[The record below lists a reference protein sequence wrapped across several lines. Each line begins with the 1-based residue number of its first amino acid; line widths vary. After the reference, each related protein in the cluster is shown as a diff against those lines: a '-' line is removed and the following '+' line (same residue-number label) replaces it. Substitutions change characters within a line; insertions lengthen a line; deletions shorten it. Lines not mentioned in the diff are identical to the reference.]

1 MVSSQYSA
9 QRFIGFGGVLML
21 SAIISTSCSAE
32 SLEDIF
38 KEGKVSGQLRAFWYD
53 GQRELRTD
61 RTAMT
66 VGGILSYQ
74 TAPIAG
80 LNAGASFF
88 SSNGITSLTHMPES
102 GQTHNLNLDGSSIN
116 TLGEMYLQYK
126 AGDTSVKVGRQ
137 RLDLPLANDYYN
149 RMLPNSFEALYAEN
163 RSLHNIVL
171 KAAYITG
178 WKYKGSDTF
187 SSPTY
192 TLGIDRDI
200 AVVGALY
207 TPESFIKFEFYDTYV
222 RDVMNAPYL
231 QFIDNKIWK
240 SSEGVTLSCA
250 MQYLRENSI
259 GLSVAGNM
267 NTYLLGVRGTVSQGA
282 WSLSALYTRIG
293 DQSLQ
298 GTGGRYEK
306 MGWGG
311 FITYTDLQIDGE
323 SENAG
328 ANAYGTTLAYR
339 AASDFEIALK
349 YMRVDQNDAMQSNP
363 ASLTLNPR
371 PDSDE
376 YNIDV
381 TYQPY
386 KAFRLRTRL
395 AYIDYDSS
403 STDLYKGKAY
413 DETNVRIIA
422 DYLF

>member
-1 MVSSQYSA
+1 MISRYSLLLSGLMVFTTTSLA
-9 QRFIGFGGVLML
+9 QD
-21 SAIISTSCSAE
+21 
-32 SLEDIF
+32 LEDIF
-38 KEGKVSGQLRAFWYD
+38 KEGHVSGQLRAFWYD
-53 GQRELRTD
+53 GQRDLRID
-61 RTAMT
+61 RTALT

-80 LNAGASFF
+80 LNGGVSFF

-116 TLGEMYLQYK
+116 TLGEAYLNYK
-126 AGDTSVKVGRQ
+126 TGDTSIKLGRQ

-149 RMLPNSFEALYAEN
+149 RMLPNSFEALYVEN
-163 RSLHNIVL
+163 SSLKNTLI

-187 SSPTY
+187 LSPTY

-200 AVVGALY
+200 AVLGAVYSPASSL
-207 TPESFIKFEFYDTYV
+207 KFEFYDTCV

-231 QFIDNKIWK
+231 QFIDNAIWK
-240 SSEGVTLSCA
+240 SSEGTTVSGA
-250 MQYLRENSI
+250 AQYLSENSI
-259 GLSVAGNM
+259 GLHAAGEIK
-267 NTYLLGVRGTVSQGA
+267 TYLLGVKGTVSKGL
-282 WSLSALYTRIG
+282 WSLSALYTQIG
-293 DQSLQ
+293 DQSLL

-328 ANAYGTTLAYR
+328 AKAYGTILAYR
-339 AASDFEIALK
+339 PQPTFEISAK
-349 YMRVDQNDAMQSNP
+349 YMRINQNDAKQSNP

-376 YNIDV
+376 YNLDA
-381 TYQPY
+381 TYQPR
-386 KAFRLRTRL
+386 KDFRLRTRL
-395 AYIDYDSS
+395 ARIDYDSG
-403 STDLYKGKAY
+403 STVLYQSKAY

>member
-1 MVSSQYSA
+1 MISRYSLLLSGLMVFTTTSLA
-9 QRFIGFGGVLML
+9 QDI
-21 SAIISTSCSAE
+21 
-32 SLEDIF
+32 EDIF
-38 KEGKVSGQLRAFWYD
+38 KEGHMSGQLRAFWYD
-53 GQRELRTD
+53 GQRDLRID
-61 RTAMT
+61 RTALT

-80 LNAGASFF
+80 LNGGVSFF

-116 TLGEMYLQYK
+116 TLGEAYLNYK
-126 AGDTSVKVGRQ
+126 TGDTSIKLGRQ

-149 RMLPNSFEALYAEN
+149 RMLPNSFEALYVEN
-163 RSLHNIVL
+163 SSLKNTLI

-187 SSPTY
+187 HSPTY

-200 AVVGALY
+200 AVLGAVYSPAPSL
-207 TPESFIKFEFYDTYV
+207 KFEFYDTCV

-231 QFIDNKIWK
+231 QFIDNSIWK
-240 SSEGVTLSCA
+240 SSEGTTVSGA
-250 MQYLRENSI
+250 AQYLSENSI
-259 GLSVAGNM
+259 GLHAAGEIK
-267 NTYLLGVRGTVSQGA
+267 TYLLGVKGTVSKGL
-282 WSLSALYTRIG
+282 WSLSALYTQIG
-293 DQSLQ
+293 DQSLL

-328 ANAYGTTLAYR
+328 AKAYGTILSYR
-339 AASDFEIALK
+339 PQPTFEISAK
-349 YMRVDQNDAMQSNP
+349 YMRINQNDAKQSNL

-376 YNIDV
+376 YNLDA
-381 TYQPY
+381 TYQPR
-386 KAFRLRTRL
+386 KDFRLRTRL
-395 AYIDYDSS
+395 ARIDYDSS
-403 STDLYKGKAY
+403 STVLYQSKAY

>member
-1 MVSSQYSA
+1 MASSKYTA
-9 QRFIGFGGVLML
+9 QRFIGLGGILMM

-32 SLEDIF
+32 NLEDIF

-53 GQRELRTD
+53 GERELRID
-61 RTAMT
+61 RTALT

-74 TAPIAG
+74 TAPMAG
-80 LNAGASFF
+80 LSGGVSFF
-88 SSNGITSLTHMPES
+88 SSNPITSLTHMPES

-116 TLGEMYLQYK
+116 TLGEVYLQYK
-126 AGDTSVKVGRQ
+126 AGETSIKIGRQ

-149 RMLPNSFEALYAEN
+149 RMLPNSFEALYGEN
-163 RSLHNIVL
+163 RSLHNTVL

-187 SSPTY
+187 VTPTY

-200 AVVGALY
+200 AVVGGVY
-207 TPESFIKFEFYDTYV
+207 TPEPFLRFELYDTYV

-231 QFIDNKIWK
+231 QLMDNAIWK
-240 SSEGVTLSCA
+240 SSEGTTLSGA
-250 MQYLRENSI
+250 VQYLREESI
-259 GLSVAGNM
+259 GLQAAGEM
-267 NTYLLGVRGTVSQGA
+267 DTYLLGIRGTVSQGP

-323 SENAG
+323 SENGG
-328 ANAYGTTLAYR
+328 AQAYGTILTYR
-339 AASDFEIALK
+339 HSSAFEISAK
-349 YMRVDQNDAMQSNP
+349 TMHIDQSDAIQSNP

-371 PDSDE
+371 PDSNE
-376 YNIDV
+376 YNIDA
-381 TYQPY
+381 TYHPS

-395 AYIDYDSS
+395 AYIDYDSG
-403 STDLYKGKAY
+403 STELYKSKAY

-422 DYLF
+422 DYMF